1 MKLGTK
7 SLLFGAHCFFVHP
20 FCVLIAWIKI
30 YGFPFDPRI
39 WIAILV
45 HDWGYWG
52 KPDMDGLL
60 GKMHPY
66 LGAKIMRSLFG
77 EKWYWFTLLH
87 SRFMAREYDLEVS
100 KLCYADKLSIKYEL
114 KWFYSLRVK
123 LSGEYL
129 EYFEL
134 MRSYRRQSNKWLT
147 SFKKRQNAMSEW
159 FDWAKGHM
167 ISFVEDK
174 HK

>member
-66 LGAKIMRSLFG
+66 LGAKIMS
-77 EKWYWFTLLH
+77 H
-87 SRFMAREYDLEVS
+87 
-100 KLCYADKLSIKYEL
+100 
-114 KWFYSLRVK
+114 
-123 LSGEYL
+123 YL
-129 EYFEL
+129 EKSGIGLHYYIL
-134 MRSYRRQSNKWLT
+134 DSWLE
-147 SFKKRQNAMSEW
+147 S
-159 FDWAKGHM
+159 M
-167 ISFVEDK
+167 I
-174 HK
+174 

>member
-1 MKLGTK
+1 
-7 SLLFGAHCFFVHP
+7 
-20 FCVLIAWIKI
+20 
-30 YGFPFDPRI
+30 
-39 WIAILV
+39 
-45 HDWGYWG
+45 
-52 KPDMDGLL
+52 
-60 GKMHPY
+60 
-66 LGAKIMRSLFG
+66 MRSLFG

-100 KLCYADKLSIKYEL
+100 KLCYADKLSIKYES

-134 MRSYRRQSNKWLT
+134 MRSYRRQSDKWLT
-147 SFKKRQNAMSEW
+147 SFKKRQNALSEW